1 MIFNFNKKDP
11 VKELEA
17 LKKSYE
23 ILNERYQKKVITI
36 EEFSSKCNEINK
48 KIEKYQKMIS
58 KNN

>member
-1 MIFNFNKKDP
+1 MLFNFNKKDP

>member
-23 ILNERYQKKVITI
+23 ILNERYQKKAITI